1 MERKLGATA
10 AGKLKLESL
19 DLGGKRAFVVIGL
32 AVGIF
37 VTTEFDLVVAPF
49 SVEVAVVVV
58 AERAHRLAHEL
69 DVIGVHPFERF
80 KVYLLSIE
88 LAPEFLELCP
98 QLVRSSALEL
108 ERFPGP
114 LAPSNPR
121 NSRSILHDC

>member
-32 AVGIF
+32 DLGIF

-69 DVIGVHPFERF
+69 DVIGVHRGERLE
-80 KVYLLSIE
+80 VDLPSIE
-88 LAPEFLELCP
+88 LAPELLELGP

-108 ERFPGP
+108 ERFPSP
-114 LAPSNPR
+114 LAPSSPR
-121 NSRSILHDC
+121 NGRSILHDR